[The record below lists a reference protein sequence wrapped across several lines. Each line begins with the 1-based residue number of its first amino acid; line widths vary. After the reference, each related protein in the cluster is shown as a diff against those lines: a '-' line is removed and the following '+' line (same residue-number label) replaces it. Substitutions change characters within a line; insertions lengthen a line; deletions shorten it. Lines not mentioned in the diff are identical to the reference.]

1 MNSQHFSTPDPTP
14 RGNTSA
20 QDLQLELVR
29 HYADVLRMLT
39 ERIPTLG
46 PPATSAAAPPP
57 VQEAQLEETPASW
70 EEASGYLHAR
80 DFRREEVV
88 HLWLQLCYVLGTHVL
103 VGLAVTIQGYRRIA
117 GVTHIIHHEFSQGYK
132 MRLWLC
138 GVRISGVSRNLR
150 VRLPDWDYKR
160 DDFRIFSGWER

>member
-1 MNSQHFSTPDPTP
+1 MK
-14 RGNTSA
+14 
-20 QDLQLELVR
+20 LVR

-39 ERIPTLG
+39 ARVPAPD
-46 PPATSAAAPPP
+46 PPAPPAATPSP
-57 VQEAQLEETPASW
+57 VQEAPEAQLEEAPASW

-80 DFRREEVV
+80 DFRRGEVV

-160 DDFRIFSGWER
+160 DDFRMFPGWLR